1 MNFDVNFPENNI
13 RFTVEMEQVVDKK
26 IEEKTICQN
35 GIYNAEE
42 DGAHGYNPV
51 TVAVPTYEE
60 ENARLNEELSEKT
73 VQLQAEQDAFDAILT
88 RSAQSVSNDRVTA
101 ISYYVFYSWTN
112 LLSADFP
119 KVTAIA
125 SRGFAYTGLT
135 SIDLPCLQ
143 RITGK
148 MVFAYCTSL
157 KKVVLRNSAVVSDPY
172 TDTFTGT
179 PIADGTGFIY
189 VPDDLVEAYK
199 TATNWSVFA
208 NQIKPISELEA

>member
-13 RFTVEMEQVVDKK
+13 HFTVEMQQLVERE
-26 IEEKTICQN
+26 ICEKTICQN
-35 GIYNAEE
+35 GVYNAETE
-42 DGAHGYNPV
+42 GAQGYNPV
-51 TVAVPTYEE
+51 VIDVPTYEE
-60 ENARLNEELSEKT
+60 ENARLNEELAEKT
-73 VQLQAEQDAFDAILT
+73 AQLQTEKDAFDAILT
-88 RSAQSVSNDRVTA
+88 RSVQSVSNHRVTA

-125 SRGFAYTGLT
+125 SRAFAYTGLT

-143 RITGK
+143 KITGK
-148 MVFAYCTSL
+148 MAFANCASL
-157 KKVVLRNSAVVSDPY
+157 KKFVLRNAAVVSNPY
-172 TDTFTGT
+172 TDTLQGT
-179 PIADGTGFIY
+179 PLEDGTGFIY